1 MSVLPDQSARDA
13 ISSALDDTL
22 VVEAAAGTGKT
33 TELVKRILR
42 ILGTGRT
49 SVAQIVAVTFTE
61 KAAGELKLRLREALE
76 RERGLAMDEETRQLL
91 DRALASLEEAHVST
105 IHGFCAEL
113 LRERPVEACVDPLFT
128 VLTEGQAERLFEEAF
143 GGWLQEQLGAP
154 PEALRRALRRSS
166 PVTFGGAA
174 RPHQDGPIDRL
185 RRAAW
190 DLTQW
195 RDFSAAWTRRDFDR
209 EGDVNR
215 LVPQV
220 HAFAALTERPS
231 YAKDYLFM
239 DTAAV
244 RHLSQEMRSRE
255 ESRSADDSDDDWLE
269 ARLVD
274 LSRDRNVSRA
284 RHGRGPGYGAG
295 VTRSAVIEAL
305 DTLRAHLDGFR
316 LDADA
321 DLAAGLQ
328 QELQGA
334 IGRYEALKARAGALD
349 FLDLLLKARGLVKG
363 NEVVRRGF
371 QTRFTHLFVDEF
383 QDTDPLQ
390 AEILLLLA
398 AADPSHADW
407 RTAVPV
413 PGRLFIVGDP
423 KQSIYR
429 FRRADVGIYRE
440 VCEHLE
446 TCGAKRLKLTT
457 SFRSV
462 PQIQAC
468 INAAFASV
476 MTGDPFTL
484 QADYVPLTPFRPD
497 VSSQPAIVA
506 LPVPFPYGTR
516 NVSAIAI
523 EKSLP
528 DAVGAFVDWIVNE
541 SGWNVTERSGDQP
554 VSVAAKHVCIL
565 FRRFLSF
572 GQDVTQPYV
581 QALEARGVRH
591 VLVGGKTFHDRE
603 EVETI
608 RAALAAV
615 EWPDDELSVFATL
628 RGALF
633 AIGDEAL
640 FEWKQGDRA
649 LGFGLFHPFR
659 IPGSIPSHLMPIGAA
674 LHVLQRLH
682 RRRNYVPLA
691 ETIHELMDATR
702 AHVGLVL
709 RNAGEQALANVLH
722 VAELARQYE
731 ASGGISFRG
740 FVDELRLAAESAQ
753 AAEAPILEESSDG
766 VRMMTVHKAK
776 GLEFP
781 IVVLAD
787 LTCKLSRAEA
797 GRWLDSERNLCALKL
812 GGWAPVDLL
821 LHDGEEAARDKAEAE
836 RLAYVAATR
845 ARDVLVVPVIGDG
858 AYDGGWLDPLMSA
871 VYPPA
876 AARRDPARVAGCAEF
891 KSKDSVMNRP
901 DGDPARPQTVAP
913 GAYQLGMRDS
923 GFGTRV
929 ARIPSPESRIPKSE
943 RVPSPPPPP
952 QSGYRAASPKLAPIA
967 QRAEAGE
974 SRIPTEYSVVWWDP
988 QCLHLG
994 AASSFGLRRDD
1005 SIVKD
1010 GDMFAVE
1017 DRMMAYERWRS
1028 ERTAVVE
1035 RASSPGVRVQTATAW
1050 AATAARDGLDDA
1062 IAAAAEVEIVEL
1074 AGAANRPRGP
1084 RFGTLVHAVLATV
1097 PLDAPAAVVERTAG
1111 TQGRLLLA
1119 SAEEVS
1125 AAAVVVSSVLRH
1137 ELIARARA
1145 GMALKREAPITWI
1158 QKDGTMIEGVLDLA
1172 FEERGVTTVVDF
1184 KTDHELAAGEARY
1197 RAQVQQYVNAVAR
1210 ATGRPASGVLFK
1222 V

>member
-1 MSVLPDQSARDA
+1 MTVLADQSARDA
-13 ISSALDDTL
+13 ISNALDDTL

-49 SVAQIVAVTFTE
+49 TVEKIVAVTFTE

-76 RERGLAMDEETRQLL
+76 RERAAAAEADARQLL

-128 VLTEGQAERLFEEAF
+128 VLTEAQAERLFEEAF
-143 GGWLQEQLGAP
+143 GGWLQAQLTDP
-154 PEALRRALRRSS
+154 PDAMRRALRRSS
-166 PVTFGGAA
+166 PVSFAGPA
-174 RPHQDGPIDRL
+174 RPQQDGPVDRL

-190 DLTQW
+190 ELSQW
-195 RDFSAAWTRRDFDR
+195 RDFSAPWTRRAFDR
-209 EGDVNR
+209 DAHIDQ
-215 LVPQV
+215 LVTEL
-220 HAFAALTERPS
+220 HAFAAITERPS
-231 YAKDYLFM
+231 YARDYLFL
-239 DTAAV
+239 DTAAA
-244 RHLSQEMRSRE
+244 RHLSQEIHARDEKSGRDRSE
-255 ESRSADDSDDDWLE
+255 YDWLE

-274 LSRDRNVSRA
+274 LSRDRNLSKA
-284 RHGRGPGYGAG
+284 RHGRGPGYGPG
-295 VTRSAVIEAL
+295 VARTLVLESL

-328 QELQGA
+328 QELHGA
-334 IGRYEALKARAGALD
+334 NDRYEDLKARAGALD
-349 FLDLLLKARGLVKG
+349 FLDLLLKARALVTS
-363 NEVVRRGF
+363 NDAVRRGF
-371 QTRFTHLFVDEF
+371 QARFTHLFVDEF

-398 AADPSHADW
+398 AADPTHVDW

-446 TCGAKRLKLTT
+446 RCGAKRLHLTA

-468 INAAFASV
+468 INAAFEPV

-484 QADYVPLTPFRPD
+484 QADYVPLTPFRSD
-497 VSSQPAIVA
+497 TKSQPSIVA
-506 LPVPFPYGTR
+506 LPVPAPYATR

-528 DAVGAFVDWIVNE
+528 DAVGAFIDWVLHQ
-541 SGWNVTERSGDQP
+541 SGWTITERSGDPP
-554 VSVAAKHVCIL
+554 VKVAARHVCIL

-572 GQDVTQPYV
+572 GEDVTQPYV

-603 EVETI
+603 EVETV
-608 RAALAAV
+608 RAALAAI

-633 AIGDEAL
+633 AIGDEEL

-649 LGFGLFHPFR
+649 SGFGVFHPFR
-659 IPGSIPSHLMPIGAA
+659 IPSTVPSHLAPIASA
-674 LHVLQRLH
+674 LQLLRRLH
-682 RRRNYVPLA
+682 ARRNYVPLA
-691 ETIHELMDATR
+691 ETIHEVMHATR

-709 RNAGEQALANVLH
+709 RTAGEQALANVLH

-731 ASGGISFRG
+731 AGGGISFRG
-740 FVDELRLAAESAQ
+740 FVDELRTAAETAQ
-753 AAEAPILEESSDG
+753 AAEAPILEEGSDG

-781 IVVLAD
+781 IVILAD
-787 LTCKLSRAEA
+787 ATCKLSRTEA
-797 GRWLDSERNLCALKL
+797 GRWLDSPRNLCALKL

-821 LHDGEEAARDKAEAE
+821 LHDGEEAARDKAEAQ
-836 RLAYVAATR
+836 RLTYVAATR

-858 AYDGGWLDPLMSA
+858 PYDGGWLDPLMPA
-871 VYPPA
+871 VYPPES
-876 AARRDPARVAGCAEF
+876 ARRTPAPARGCGAF
-891 KSKDSVMNRP
+891 TSKDSVTNRP
-901 DGDPARPQTVAP
+901 DGDPARPHTVAP
-913 GAYQLGMRDS
+913 GAYT
-923 GFGTRV
+923 FP
-929 ARIPSPESRIPKSE
+929 PSLPRERQELRRGKPESL
-943 RVPSPPPPP
+943 VPSP
-952 QSGYRAASPKLAPIA
+952 QSLV
-967 QRAEAGE
+967 
-974 SRIPTEYSVVWWDP
+974 PTEYTVVWWDP
-988 QCLHLG
+988 HCLHLG

-1005 SIVKD
+1005 LIVKD
-1010 GDMFAVE
+1010 GDMFAIE
-1017 DRMMAYERWRS
+1017 ERMVAYERWRAD
-1028 ERTAVVE
+1028 RGAVVE
-1035 RASSPGVRVQTATAW
+1035 AASMPGVRVQTATAW
-1050 AATAARDGLDDA
+1050 AAAAVRDGIDHV
-1062 IAAAAEVEIVEL
+1062 IAEAANVEIVEL
-1074 AGAANRPRGP
+1074 RGAADRPRGP
-1084 RFGTLVHAVLATV
+1084 RFGSLVHAVLATV
-1097 PLDAPAAVVERTAG
+1097 PLDAADAVVERTAE
-1111 TQGRLLLA
+1111 TQGRLLMA
-1119 SAEEVS
+1119 ADAEVV
-1125 AAAVVVSSVLRH
+1125 AAAVVVTSVLRH
-1137 ELIARARA
+1137 GLISRARNGT
-1145 GMALKREAPITWI
+1145 GMQRESPITWL

-1172 FEERGVTTVVDF
+1172 FEENGSIVVVDF
-1184 KTDHELAAGEARY
+1184 KTDHELAAGEDRY

-1210 ATGRPASGVLFK
+1210 ATGLPATGVLFK